1 MSRVAVRFW
10 RWPRRERSADIR
22 SDLGQASHVGQRQ
35 KRRNPPG
42 ARQKGRLAASLARYS
57 PLKGMRLTRSLPC
70 DPSASTR
77 DPSQYFKSLLG
88 LAMLLWTASVAI
100 AQSEPEVRRAR
111 PVDEPPAARA
121 LPAEEPSARSTR
133 SLQEEFSEPTARE
146 TERSDQRQL
155 DYGNALFTRK
165 LYDLAIPEY
174 QKYLDDYPGR
184 SGRANAYFSL
194 GECYRNLHRAS
205 SARTNFQK
213 VLNDYGG
220 SEFAGPAAYAL
231 AEMAFT
237 DKDYATAL
245 PLFHR
250 SAAKSKEPAVALS
263 ARYFEARCLEAL
275 GRKEE
280 AADIYTQVAESE
292 NPNPY
297 REDARVTAASIFAAR
312 GRKIDAL
319 NQYEALA
326 IEAQKPALKAEAAVR
341 GGMIALDLVQADKG
355 KIDKSMA
362 ERATALLQRARTLP
376 APGKFRAIAQ
386 VGLRRLQYHTGQY
399 TQLLADYKKELDELP
414 EAAQAEVLLLAAN
427 SERQLGNSKEAEAL
441 YRRLIAQY
449 PDREEAKDAAYQRL
463 INVYNSDPS
472 VLSAAVDEFLATNPT
487 NERADQAKLLKAE
500 ALYKQQN
507 YTEAVLI
514 YGELRGSQLS
524 ERLRAEAAYK
534 LGLCHG
540 QMKNVPG
547 AIEAFTYYAQT
558 FPDSPQVP
566 AALAERALAYERDK
580 NYDAALADLNTILAR
595 YPKAHE
601 REASLQLKALILG
614 QQNNTRGMV
623 ETFRQ
628 LLKEFPKSS
637 VAAQAQYYIGKAAFE
652 AKDYKTALTALN
664 AARQLNKEQYY
675 NLASL
680 RIILCQFYLKD
691 RAALTKEVNDLMA
704 SSPSANV
711 PPEVLEWLG
720 IQYYN
725 EKNFQAAEKYLSALR
740 KIDNSGNVKPDSLFY
755 LGDAATKLKNV
766 AEADDAFSKYLQ
778 TAKDPAGK
786 ATVLLALG
794 AVKISAHKPDD
805 AQKIAEEIMALQ
817 PEGRVNAEARLL
829 AREVQLERGNF
840 DDAGKA
846 FKGVALLYDDPAI
859 TPRALDKAAVA
870 FRQAGNIEE
879 ADRLSRELRE
889 RYPNYAGG

>member
-1 MSRVAVRFW
+1 MKI
-10 RWPRRERSADIR
+10 RR
-22 SDLGQASHVGQRQ
+22 
-35 KRRNPPG
+35 
-42 ARQKGRLAASLARYS
+42 S
-57 PLKGMRLTRSLPC
+57 PAG
-70 DPSASTR
+70 
-77 DPSQYFKSLLG
+77 LLG
-88 LAMLLWTASVAI
+88 LAMLLWSASVAS
-100 AQSEPEVRRAR
+100 AQDVRRAR
-111 PVDEPPAARA
+111 PVEEPPAPRA
-121 LPAEEPSARSTR
+121 VPAQESADKTLR
-133 SLQEEFSEPTARE
+133 SLVQEFSETPAGE

-155 DYGNALFTRK
+155 DYANALFTRK

-184 SGRANAYFSL
+184 PGRANAYFSL
-194 GECYRNLHRAS
+194 GECYRNLNRVS
-205 SARTNFQK
+205 SARTNLQK
-213 VLNDYGG
+213 VLNDYGD
-220 SEFAGPAAYAL
+220 SEFAAPAAYAL
-231 AEMAFT
+231 AEIAFA

-250 SAAKSKEPAVALS
+250 SAGKSKEPAVALS
-263 ARYFEARCLEAL
+263 ARYFEARCLESL
-275 GRKEE
+275 GRKDE
-280 AADIYTQVAESE
+280 AANIYAGVAESG

-312 GRKIDAL
+312 GRKVDAL
-319 NQYEALA
+319 KQYEALA
-326 IEAQKPALKAEAAVR
+326 NEAQKPALKAESAVR
-341 GGMIALDLVQADKG
+341 GGMIALELIQSDKG
-355 KIDKSMA
+355 KLDKSMVD
-362 ERATALLQRARTLP
+362 RATALLQKGRTLP
-376 APGKFRAIAQ
+376 EAGKFRPIAQ
-386 VGLRRLQYHTGQY
+386 VGLRRLQYQTGQY
-399 TQLLADYKKELDELP
+399 AQLLTDYKKELATLP
-414 EAAQAEVLLLAAN
+414 EGAQAEVLLLAAN
-427 SERQLGNSKEAEAL
+427 SERQLGHSKEAETL
-441 YRRLIAQY
+441 YRDIIAKY

-463 INVYNSDPS
+463 INVYNTDPS
-472 VLSAAVDEFLATNPT
+472 ALNAAVDEFLATNPT
-487 NERADQAKLLKAE
+487 GERADQAKLLKAE

-507 YTEAVLI
+507 YTEAASI

-524 ERLRAEAAYK
+524 PKLRAEAAYK
-534 LGLCHG
+534 LGLCHV
-540 QMKNVPG
+540 QTKNVTG
-547 AIEAFTYYAQT
+547 VIEAFTYYIQT
-558 FPDSPQVP
+558 FPDSPEIP
-566 AALAERALAYERDK
+566 AAMGQRALAYEQSK
-580 NYDAALADLNTILAR
+580 NYTGALNELNIILAK
-595 YPKAHE
+595 YPKARE
-601 REASLQLKALILG
+601 REATLQLKALILG
-614 QQNNTRGMV
+614 QQENTKGMV
-623 ETFRQ
+623 DTFRQ

-664 AARQLNKEQYY
+664 TARQLNKEQYY

-691 RAALTKEVNDLMA
+691 QAALTKEVNDFMA

-725 EKNFQAAEKYLSALR
+725 EKNFQAAEKYLSALS
-740 KIDNSGNVKPDSLFY
+740 KINNPGNVKPDYLFY

-786 ATVLLALG
+786 AKVLLALG

-829 AREVQLERGNF
+829 AGEVQLERGNF

-859 TPRALDKAAVA
+859 TPRALNKAALA
-870 FRQAGNIEE
+870 YRQAGNTDE

>member
-1 MSRVAVRFW
+1 MKI
-10 RWPRRERSADIR
+10 RRSGRDGALRCPD
-22 SDLGQASHVGQRQ
+22 AAA
-35 KRRNPPG
+35 RR
-42 ARQKGRLAASLARYS
+42 RYH
-57 PLKGMRLTRSLPC
+57 
-70 DPSASTR
+70 
-77 DPSQYFKSLLG
+77 FLG
-88 LAMLLWTASVAI
+88 LAMLLWSASVAS
-100 AQSEPEVRRAR
+100 AQDVRRAR
-111 PVDEPPAARA
+111 PVDEPPAPRA
-121 LPAEEPSARSTR
+121 APAQESADKTLR
-133 SLQEEFSEPTARE
+133 SLVQEFSGTPASE

-155 DYGNALFTRK
+155 DYANALFTRK

-184 SGRANAYFSL
+184 PGRANAYFSL
-194 GECYRNLHRAS
+194 GECYRNLNRVS
-205 SARTNFQK
+205 SARTNLQK
-213 VLNDYGG
+213 VLNDYGD
-220 SEFAGPAAYAL
+220 SEFAAPAAYAL
-231 AEMAFT
+231 AEIAFA

-250 SAAKSKEPAVALS
+250 SAGKSKEPAVALS

-275 GRKEE
+275 GRKDE
-280 AADIYTQVAESE
+280 AANIYAGVAESG

-312 GRKIDAL
+312 GRKVDAL
-319 NQYEALA
+319 KQYEALA
-326 IEAQKPALKAEAAVR
+326 NEAQKPALKAESAVR
-341 GGMIALDLVQADKG
+341 GGMIALELIQADKG
-355 KIDKSMA
+355 KLDKSMVD
-362 ERATALLQRARTLP
+362 RATALLQKGRTMP
-376 APGKFRAIAQ
+376 EAGKFRAIAQ
-386 VGLRRLQYHTGQY
+386 VGLRRLQYQTGQY
-399 TQLLADYKKELDELP
+399 AELLADYKKELGTLP
-414 EAAQAEVLLLAAN
+414 EGAQAEVLLLAAN
-427 SERQLGNSKEAEAL
+427 SERQLGHSKEAEAL
-441 YRRLIAQY
+441 YRDIIAKY

-463 INVYNSDPS
+463 INVYNTDPS
-472 VLSAAVDEFLATNPT
+472 ALNAAVDEFLATNPT
-487 NERADQAKLLKAE
+487 GERADQAKLLKAE

-507 YTEAVLI
+507 YTEAASI

-524 ERLRAEAAYK
+524 PKLRAEAAYK
-534 LGLCHG
+534 LGLCHV
-540 QMKNVPG
+540 QTKNVTG
-547 AIEAFTYYAQT
+547 VIEAFTYYIQT
-558 FPDSPQVP
+558 FPDSPEIP
-566 AALAERALAYERDK
+566 AAMGQRALAYEQSK
-580 NYDAALADLNTILAR
+580 NYTGALNELNIILAK
-595 YPKAHE
+595 YPKARE
-601 REASLQLKALILG
+601 REATLQLKALILG
-614 QQNNTRGMV
+614 QQENTKGMV
-623 ETFRQ
+623 DTFRQ

-664 AARQLNKEQYY
+664 TARQLNKEQYY

-691 RAALTKEVNDLMA
+691 QAALTKEVNDFMA

-740 KIDNSGNVKPDSLFY
+740 KVDNPGKVKPDYLFY
-755 LGDAATKLKNV
+755 LGDAATKLKNM
-766 AEADDAFSKYLQ
+766 AEAEEAFSKYLQ

-786 ATVLLALG
+786 AKVLLALG

-805 AQKIAEEIMALQ
+805 AQKIAEEIMVLQ

-829 AREVQLERGNF
+829 AGEVQLERGNF

-859 TPRALDKAAVA
+859 TPRALNKAALA
-870 FRQAGNIEE
+870 YRQAGKAEE